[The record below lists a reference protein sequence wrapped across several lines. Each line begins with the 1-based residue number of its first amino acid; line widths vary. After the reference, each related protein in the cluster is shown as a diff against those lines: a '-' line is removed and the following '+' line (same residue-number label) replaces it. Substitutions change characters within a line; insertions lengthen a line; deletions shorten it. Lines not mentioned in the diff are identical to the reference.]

1 LGQRRDQKFKAKFDE
16 QRVLCLIV
24 DGVPNASDKP
34 KLNAKECFPEAI
46 RHRVGTERELTNER
60 AEPIAAHARNHGD
73 GHELAF
79 ERFGEVLDHARSGI
93 AKLPSNKQN
102 RIDLGVL
109 HASARDYD

>member
-1 LGQRRDQKFKAKFDE
+1 MDSA
-16 QRVLCLIV
+16 V
-24 DGVPNASDKP
+24 
-34 KLNAKECFPEAI
+34 

-60 AEPIAAHARNHGD
+60 AEPIAAHASNHGD

-79 ERFGEVLDHARSGI
+79 ERFGEVFDHASSGT